1 GCVPQILP
9 VSACVSFSIPLVS
22 FSFCLLVMPSP
33 KPNHWL
39 HQELLCELTTFD
51 SRPLNI
57 ASPVWLNTHVPYLEV
72 VFGKRNLFFGV
83 TTATEVSPVQP
94 WSYKTILFLR
104 KVPEQALTFSK
115 M

>member
-1 GCVPQILP
+1 MCPDWEGAPGPEVP
-9 VSACVSFSIPLVS
+9 
-22 FSFCLLVMPSP
+22 
-33 KPNHWL
+33 
-39 HQELLCELTTFD
+39 D
-51 SRPLNI
+51 SRAMCHHVL
-57 ASPVWLNTHVPYLEV
+57 SHFVRQCNTSQKSIIFRDLEV